1 MSKVIRCREC
11 REVKDWHDFRKR
23 TWDGSAICR
32 ECEDNGHGLWN
43 EYDPWREEERRER
56 LGLNYDWEREE
67 IRQDVGGG
75 WRGGR
80 FRGTRGPGQ
89 RLRDGAGNET
99 SLGRRGVGMALKV
112 VSQGGSRFVTRQR
125 STAA

>member
-56 LGLNYDWEREE
+56 LGLNYDWERKGKSGRMSVAAGAGAGFAGPGGQVSGCAME
-67 IRQDVGGG
+67 RGMKRRLVGAVWG
-75 WRGGR
+75 WR
-80 FRGTRGPGQ
+80 
-89 RLRDGAGNET
+89 
-99 SLGRRGVGMALKV
+99 
-112 VSQGGSRFVTRQR
+112 
-125 STAA
+125 